1 LVNVIAA
8 RTIARELAA
17 GSILE
22 FTAGD
27 GHHRYLLRCTLGF
40 PSAPEA
46 VSAFVADPE
55 ASVIPVSWALL
66 ESECAC
72 TGRAS

>member
-1 LVNVIAA
+1 MNSIAA
-8 RTIARELAA
+8 RTIARELVA

-27 GHHRYLLRCTLGF
+27 GHHRNLLRCTLGV
-40 PSAPEA
+40 PGAPEN

-55 ASVIPVSWALL
+55 ASVIPVTWA
-66 ESECAC
+66 AQ
-72 TGRAS
+72 RAETNVSRVR